1 MLKVDSSRLL
11 LLVEGQDDQHFIQQ
25 LWNKHYYQKQS
36 KALFYTNQKPPFG
49 ILDKKG
55 APSLISGITEEIDV
69 PDREVLGILVDA
81 DNDFNEQWRKITGE
95 LQTATKH
102 PQAIPK
108 HPDPM
113 GTIINNY
120 KVGAGKRELRIGIW
134 IMPDNESPGELED
147 FAAKMVPEDDPV
159 WPSSR
164 EYIANIPEENRKF
177 DSDKAPKAEL
187 FAWLATRKEPGRMGA
202 AIGAD
207 DLSLNNQPSKT
218 FLKWLTALFG

>member
-1 MLKVDSSRLL
+1 MVKVDSSRFL

-36 KALFYTNQKPPFG
+36 KSLFYTNQKPPFS

-81 DNDFNEQWRKITGE
+81 NGDPNEQWKKIAHE
-95 LQTATKH
+95 LKTATKW
-102 PQAIPK
+102 PDVISE

-113 GTIINNY
+113 GTIINNF
-120 KVGAGKRELRIGIW
+120 KIGKSKRELRIGVW
-134 IMPDNESPGELED
+134 LMPDNESPGELED
-147 FAAKMVPEDDPV
+147 FAAKMVPDDDPI
-159 WPSSR
+159 WPSSKA
-164 EYIANIPEENRKF
+164 YIANIPEKDRKF
-177 DSDKAPKAEL
+177 DCNKTQKAEL

-207 DLSLNNQPSKT
+207 DLTLDNKPSET
-218 FLKWLTALFG
+218 FLKWLSDLFN

>member
-1 MLKVDSSRLL
+1 MVKVDSSRFL

-36 KALFYTNQKPPFG
+36 KSLFYTNQKPPFS

-81 DNDFNEQWRKITGE
+81 DNDLNEQWKKIAHE
-95 LQTATKH
+95 LKTATKH

-120 KVGAGKRELRIGIW
+120 KIGKSKRELRIGVW
-134 IMPDNESPGELED
+134 LMPDNASPGELED
-147 FAAKMVPEDDPV
+147 FAVKMVPDNDPV
-159 WPSSR
+159 WPLSK
-164 EYIANIPEENRKF
+164 EYIQNIPKQYRKF
-177 DSDKAPKAEL
+177 DCDKTPRAEL
-187 FAWLATRKEPGRMGA
+187 YAWLATNKDPGRMGS
-202 AIGAD
+202 AIKAE
-207 DLSLNNQPSKT
+207 DLTLNNQPSET
-218 FLKWLTALFG
+218 LLKWLSELFG